1 MIAKLKG
8 LLDTVNADA
17 AVIDVNGVGYLVSAS
32 TKTLASLG
40 GVGTAVSLHIETH
53 VREDAIQLFGF
64 VSERERDWFR
74 LLQTVQGVGAKVALA
89 ILSVLTPDEL
99 HAAIANRDKTM
110 VGRASG
116 VGPKLAERIVNE
128 LKDKAGGIAG
138 ATIPVGGFAAAA
150 PKGGLAADA
159 LSALANLGYKPAEAN
174 RVVTAAIE
182 EAGEGADV
190 GAVVR
195 LALKKAAR

>member
-8 LLDTVNADA
+8 LLDTVNADG

-40 GVGTAVSLHIETH
+40 GAGAAVMLHIETH

-64 VSERERDWFR
+64 TSERERDWFR

-89 ILSVLTPDEL
+89 ILSVLSTDEL

-138 ATIPVGGFAAAA
+138 VTIPVGGFAPAA
-150 PKGGLAADA
+150 PAGGLASDA

-190 GAVVR
+190 GTVVR

>member
-40 GVGTAVSLHIETH
+40 GAGTPVMLHIETH

-64 VSERERDWFR
+64 VTERERDWFR

-89 ILSVLTPDEL
+89 ILSVLTPDEI

-138 ATIPVGGFAAAA
+138 VAIPVGGFAPAA

-190 GAVVR
+190 GTVVR